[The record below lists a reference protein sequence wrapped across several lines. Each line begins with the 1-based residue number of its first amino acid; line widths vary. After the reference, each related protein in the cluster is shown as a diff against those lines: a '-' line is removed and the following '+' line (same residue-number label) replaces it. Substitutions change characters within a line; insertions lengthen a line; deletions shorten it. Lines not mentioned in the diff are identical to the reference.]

1 MSFSI
6 LGRELTNSDTGLKPW
21 LELYFRFPY
30 EVEASHYQIELLQ
43 KPLPDFP
50 HQLPATILELPE
62 AKLEM
67 RSFEDQFWFGTP
79 ESGMRFTFEDSIS
92 KLEWWGTEI
101 PFNALFIGICEGLRL
116 SGLVSLHASIAAKNG
131 LATAFLGPSGR
142 GKTTTLLRASIAG
155 WQIVAED
162 FSWLIPET
170 MQLYGF
176 DRGLRLLPDTAKI
189 FKQHHQDIE
198 LLEMIA
204 GKYVVPYEQL
214 GVKRQAVKLERL
226 AVLERNPDAPS
237 SWKVLPKREGA
248 LALWEAGG
256 VPFTPQ
262 AQHFISSTIPKLL
275 TRLKLETLLL
285 GQGELPL
292 GNTELSQH
300 SS

>member
-1 MSFSI
+1 MNFSI
-6 LGRELTNSDTGLKPW
+6 LGRQLINSDPSLQPW

-30 EVEASHYQIELLQ
+30 EVEANDYRIELVQ
-43 KPLPDFP
+43 K
-50 HQLPATILELPE
+50 QLPNFPGQLPVTILELPDTR
-62 AKLEM
+62 LEM
-67 RSFEDQFWFGTP
+67 RSLENEFWFGRP
-79 ESGMRFTFEDSIS
+79 ESGMRFTFDRGIS
-92 KLEWWGTEI
+92 NLEWWGMEI

-162 FSWLIPET
+162 FSWLMPET
-170 MQLYGF
+170 MDLYGF
-176 DRGLRLLPDTAKI
+176 DRGLRLLPDTANI

-214 GVKRQAVKLERL
+214 GVQRQAVKLERL
-226 AVLERNPDAPS
+226 AVLERNPDEIS
-237 SWKVLPKREGA
+237 SWKALPKREGA
-248 LALWEAGG
+248 LALWEANG
-256 VPFTPQ
+256 VPFTPD
-262 AQHFISSTIPKLL
+262 AQNFISSVIPKLL
-275 TRLKLETLLL
+275 ATLKLETLVL
-285 GQGELPL
+285 GAGELPL

>member
-6 LGRELTNSDTGLKPW
+6 LGRQLINSAPSLDRW

-30 EVEASHYQIELLQ
+30 EVQASPYQIQLEQ
-43 KPLPDFP
+43 KSLTDFP
-50 HQLPATILELPE
+50 LELPATILELPD
-62 AKLEM
+62 ARLEM
-67 RSFEDQFWFGTP
+67 RRFEGEFWFGTA
-79 ESGMRFTFEDSIS
+79 ESGMRFTVDAAIS
-92 KLEWWGTEI
+92 KLEWWGVEI
-101 PFNALFIGICEGLRL
+101 PFNALFIGICEALRL

-189 FKQHHQDIE
+189 FKQHHQNIE
-198 LLEMIA
+198 LLEMIG

-214 GVKRQAVKLERL
+214 GVKRQAVTLERL
-226 AVLERNPDAPS
+226 AVLERDPNQVSGWRA
-237 SWKVLPKREGA
+237 LPKREGA
-248 LALWEAGG
+248 LALWEANG
-256 VPFTPQ
+256 VPFTTE
-262 AQHFISSTIPKLL
+262 AQHFVSSTIPKLL
-275 TRLKLETLLL
+275 TKLKLETLVL
-285 GQGELPL
+285 GTGELPL
-292 GNTELSQH
+292 
-300 SS
+300 

>member
-1 MSFSI
+1 LSFSI
-6 LGRELTNSDTGLKPW
+6 LGRQLINPDPSLQPW

-30 EVEASHYQIELLQ
+30 KVNASNYKIELEQNLFAN
-43 KPLPDFP
+43 FP

-67 RSFEDQFWFGTP
+67 RNFEGEFWFGTP
-79 ESGMRFTFEDSIS
+79 ESGMRFTFDASIS
-92 KLEWWGTEI
+92 KLEWWGQEI
-101 PFNALFIGICEGLRL
+101 PYNALFIGICEGLRL
-116 SGLVSLHASIAAKNG
+116 SGLVSLHASIAAKNSS
-131 LATAFLGPSGR
+131 ATAFLGPSGR

-155 WQIVAED
+155 WQIIAED

-176 DRGLRLLPDTAKI
+176 DRGLRLLPDTAKV
-189 FKQHHQDIE
+189 FQHHHPNIQ

-214 GVKRQAVKLERL
+214 GVQRQAVKLERL
-226 AVLERNPDAPS
+226 AVLERNSDAIS

-248 LALWEAGG
+248 LALWEANG
-256 VPFTPQ
+256 VPFTPD
-262 AQHFISSTIPKLL
+262 AQNFVSNVIPKLL
-275 TRLKLETLLL
+275 TTLKLETLVL

-292 GNTELSQH
+292 
-300 SS
+300 

>member
-1 MSFSI
+1 LSFSI
-6 LGRELTNSDTGLKPW
+6 LGRQLINSDFGLNPW

-30 EVEASHYQIELLQ
+30 EVQVSNYKIQLKQ
-43 KPLPDFP
+43 KPFP
-50 HQLPATILELPE
+50 NFPQQLPVTVLELPD

-67 RSFEDQFWFGTP
+67 RSVEGEFWFGRP
-79 ESGMRFTFEDSIS
+79 ESGMRFTFEDGIS

-162 FSWLIPET
+162 FSWLEPIT

-176 DRGLRLLPDTAKI
+176 DRGLRLLPDTANI
-189 FKQHHQDIE
+189 FKQHHKDIE
-198 LLEMIA
+198 LLEMIG

-226 AVLERNPDAPS
+226 AVLERNPDATS
-237 SWKVLPKREGA
+237 SWQALAKREGA
-248 LALWEAGG
+248 LALWEANG
-256 VPFTPQ
+256 VPFTPD
-262 AQHFISSTIPKLL
+262 AQHFVSSIIPKLL
-275 TRLKLETLLL
+275 AKLKLETLVL
-285 GQGELPL
+285 GAGELPL
-292 GNTELSQH
+292 ADDSHGKPL
-300 SS
+300 

>member
-6 LGRELTNSDTGLKPW
+6 LGRQLINSNPSLDPW
-21 LELYFRFPY
+21 LELYFRFLY
-30 EVEASHYQIELLQ
+30 EVQASHYKIQLEQ
-43 KPLPDFP
+43 KSLPHFPLD
-50 HQLPATILELPE
+50 LPATILELPD

-67 RSFEDQFWFGTP
+67 RHLENEFWFGRP
-79 ESGMRFTFEDSIS
+79 ESGMRFTFDSGIS
-92 KLEWWGTEI
+92 KLDWWGSEI
-101 PFNALFIGICEGLRL
+101 PYNALFIGICEGLRL

-162 FSWLIPET
+162 FSWLEPES
-170 MQLYGF
+170 MNLYGF

-189 FKQHHQDIE
+189 FKQHHKDIE

-214 GVKRQAVKLERL
+214 GVQRQAVKLERL
-226 AVLERNPDAPS
+226 AVLERTPNEIS

-248 LALWEAGG
+248 LALWEANG
-256 VPFTPQ
+256 VPFTID
-262 AQHFISSTIPKLL
+262 AQNFVSSVIPKLL
-275 TRLKLETLLL
+275 ATLKLETLVL
-285 GQGELPL
+285 GAGELPL
-292 GNTELSQH
+292 
-300 SS
+300 

>member
-6 LGRELTNSDTGLKPW
+6 LGRQLINSDLGLNPW

-30 EVEASHYQIELLQ
+30 EVEASNYQIQLLQ
-43 KPLPDFP
+43 KSLPNFP

-62 AKLEM
+62 ARLEM
-67 RSFEDQFWFGTP
+67 RSFEGEFWFGRP
-79 ESGMRFTFEDSIS
+79 ESGMRFTFEAGIS
-92 KLEWWGTEI
+92 KLEWWGQEI
-101 PFNALFIGICEGLRL
+101 PYNALFIGICESLRL

-131 LATAFLGPSGR
+131 FATAFLGPSGR

-162 FSWLIPET
+162 FSWLMPET
-170 MQLYGF
+170 MNLYGF
-176 DRGLRLLPDTAKI
+176 DRGLRLLPDTAKL
-189 FKQHHQDIE
+189 FKQHHENIE

-214 GVKRQAVKLERL
+214 GVSRQAIKLERL
-226 AVLERNPDAPS
+226 AVLERNPDVPS
-237 SWKVLPKREGA
+237 AWQALPKREGA
-248 LALWEAGG
+248 LALWEANG

-262 AQHFISSTIPKLL
+262 AQNFVASVIPKLL
-275 TRLKLETLLL
+275 AQLKLETLLL

-292 GNTELSQH
+292 GNTELS
-300 SS
+300 

>member
-1 MSFSI
+1 LSFSI
-6 LGRELTNSDTGLKPW
+6 LGRQLINLHPSLDPW

-30 EVEASHYQIELLQ
+30 EVEVSTYQIELEQ
-43 KPLPDFP
+43 QSLPDFP
-50 HQLPATILELPE
+50 HQLPATVLELPD
-62 AKLEM
+62 ARLEM
-67 RSFEDQFWFGTP
+67 RSLENEFWFGKP
-79 ESGMRFTFEDSIS
+79 ESGMRFTFAPDRS

-162 FSWLIPET
+162 FSWLMPET

-189 FKQHHQDIE
+189 FKRHHPNIE
-198 LLEMIA
+198 LLEMI
-204 GKYVVPYEQL
+204 GEKYVVPYEQL

-256 VPFTPQ
+256 VPFTPE
-262 AQHFISSTIPKLL
+262 AQHFVSSSIPKLL
-275 TRLKLETLLL
+275 SKLKLETLVL
-285 GQGELPL
+285 GAGELPL
-292 GNTELSQH
+292 GNTERS
-300 SS
+300 

>member
-1 MSFSI
+1 LSFSI
-6 LGRELTNSDTGLKPW
+6 LGRQLINSDLGLNPW

-30 EVEASHYQIELLQ
+30 EVQASNYKIQLEQ
-43 KPLPDFP
+43 KPSANFP
-50 HQLPATILELPE
+50 HQLPATILELPD

-67 RSFEDQFWFGTP
+67 RSLKSEFWFGTI
-79 ESGMRFTFEDSIS
+79 ESGMRFTFDADIS

-176 DRGLRLLPDTAKI
+176 DRGLRLLPDTAKL
-189 FKQHHQDIE
+189 FKQHHEDIQ

-214 GVKRQAVKLERL
+214 GIKRQVVKLERL
-226 AVLERNPDAPS
+226 AVLERNHDAPS
-237 SWKVLPKREGA
+237 AWKALPKREGA
-248 LALWEAGG
+248 LALWEANG
-256 VPFTPQ
+256 VPFTPD
-262 AQHFISSTIPKLL
+262 AQYFVSSVIPKLL
-275 TRLKLETLLL
+275 AQLKLETLVL
-285 GQGELPL
+285 GAGELPL
-292 GNTELSQH
+292 ADNSHGKPL
-300 SS
+300 

>member
-1 MSFSI
+1 LSFSI
-6 LGRELTNSDTGLKPW
+6 LGRELHNTDSSLQPW

-30 EVEASHYQIELLQ
+30 KVETINYKIRLEQKLL
-43 KPLPDFP
+43 PNFP
-50 HQLPATILELPE
+50 LELPAAVLE
-62 AKLEM
+62 LPDARLEM
-67 RSFEDQFWFGTP
+67 RGFEDEFWFGTP
-79 ESGMRFTFEDSIS
+79 ESGMRFTFEDSLS

-101 PFNALFIGICEGLRL
+101 PFNALFIGICESLRL

-189 FKQHHQDIE
+189 FKQHHENIE
-198 LLEMIA
+198 LLEMIG

-214 GVKRQAVKLERL
+214 GVTRQAVKLERL
-226 AVLERNPDAPS
+226 AVLERNPNANS
-237 SWKVLPKREGA
+237 SWQALPKREGA
-248 LALWEAGG
+248 LALWEANG
-256 VPFTPQ
+256 VPFTPE
-262 AQHFISSTIPKLL
+262 AQQFVSSTIPKLL
-275 TRLKLETLLL
+275 AQLKLETLVL
-285 GQGELPL
+285 GAGELPL
-292 GNTELSQH
+292 
-300 SS
+300 

>member
-1 MSFSI
+1 M
-6 LGRELTNSDTGLKPW
+6 GRQLINSDLSLQPW

-43 KPLPDFP
+43 KSLPNFP
-50 HQLPATILELPE
+50 HQLPATILELPD

-67 RSFEDQFWFGTP
+67 RHLESEFWFGTIQ
-79 ESGMRFTFEDSIS
+79 SGMRFTFDAGIS
-92 KLEWWGTEI
+92 KLEWWGKEI

-116 SGLVSLHASIAAKNG
+116 SGLVSLHASIAAKNSS
-131 LATAFLGPSGR
+131 ATAFLGPSGR

-162 FSWLIPET
+162 FSWLMPET

-176 DRGLRLLPDTAKI
+176 DRGLRLLPDTAKL
-189 FKQHHQDIE
+189 FKQLHQDIQ

-214 GVKRQAVKLERL
+214 GVQRQVVKLERL
-226 AVLERNPDAPS
+226 AVLERNPDAIS
-237 SWKVLPKREGA
+237 SWKALPRREGA
-248 LALWEAGG
+248 LALWEANG
-256 VPFTPQ
+256 VPFTPE
-262 AQHFISSTIPKLL
+262 AQNFISSTIPKLL
-275 TRLKLETLLL
+275 ATLKLETLVL

-292 GNTELSQH
+292 GNTELS
-300 SS
+300 